1 VGRRAVVSGFR
12 PRLVFSRSAPTP
24 VAPGQAERFRLLVL
38 PHLDAAYSYA
48 RYLARDPAAA
58 EDIVQDAFLRA
69 FRAFASCRGNEKA
82 WLLTVVRNCFLD
94 WTRTNRRA
102 PPDIETETV
111 DGEHPETILQRRQ
124 DAEAVRAT
132 VEALPEPFREALVL
146 RELEELPYKDIAAL
160 TGAPIGTVMSRLAR
174 ARAMLATMLLA
185 REDEGSAA

>member
-1 VGRRAVVSGFR
+1 MSGFR
-12 PRLVFSRSAPTP
+12 PRLVFSRPAPA
-24 VAPGQAERFRLLVL
+24 APAEADRFRLLML

-48 RYLARDPAAA
+48 RYLARDPTAA

-69 FRAFASCRGNEKA
+69 FRGFGSCRGSEKA
-82 WLLTVVRNCFLD
+82 WLLTIVRNCFID
-94 WTRTNRRA
+94 WAKSHRRA
-102 PPDIETETV
+102 PPDMEVETV
-111 DGEHPETILQRRQ
+111 EGEHPEAILQRRQ

>member
-1 VGRRAVVSGFR
+1 MSGFR
-12 PRLVFSRSAPTP
+12 PRLVFSRPVP
-24 VAPGQAERFRLLVL
+24 VAPVNADRFRLLVL

-48 RYLARDPAAA
+48 RYLARDPTAA

-69 FRAFASCRGNEKA
+69 FRGFGSCRGNEKA
-82 WLLTVVRNCFLD
+82 WLLTIVRNCFID
-94 WTRTNRRA
+94 WANAHRRT
-102 PPDIETETV
+102 PPELEVETV
-111 DGEHPETILQRRQ
+111 DGEHPESILQRRQ